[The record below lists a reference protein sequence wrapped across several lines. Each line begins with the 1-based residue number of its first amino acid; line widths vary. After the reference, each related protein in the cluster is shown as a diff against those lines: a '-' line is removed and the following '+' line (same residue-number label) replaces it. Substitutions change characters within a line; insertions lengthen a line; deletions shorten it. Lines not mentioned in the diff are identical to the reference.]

1 MSTSYFPS
9 TSEIALAFADEISVL
24 GGSVSESFDDG
35 SRLFVRA
42 QLSAERE
49 VAPGDVLKAGVALR
63 AVGPIVNVHPYI
75 YRQVCSNGA
84 IAAQVTGTREIRRVE
99 FASATEFVSAA
110 IDEIRLTARQCAQPD
125 VFEKA
130 ATGVGLARNVLAEA
144 MISALPILE
153 RIPVDH
159 RDHII
164 DMLGREFENANDAS
178 YYGVMNAITAVAR
191 DTSDP
196 ETKWQLE
203 EFGGSIPALARRSIR
218 RVTAREE
225 LLAVR

>member
-1 MSTSYFPS
+1 MSTSYFPN
-9 TSEIALAFADEISVL
+9 TSEIALAFADEISAL
-24 GGSVSESFDDG
+24 GGAVSESYDDE

-42 QLSAERE
+42 RLSAERE
-49 VAPGDVLKAGVALR
+49 VAPGDVLNPGVALR
-63 AVGPIVNVHPYI
+63 TVGPIVSVHPYI

-84 IAAQVTGTREIRRVE
+84 IVAQVTATRQIRRVE
-99 FASATEFVSAA
+99 FVSATEFVAAA
-110 IDEIRLTARQCAQPD
+110 IDEIRLTVRQCADPA

-130 ATGVGLARNVLAEA
+130 ASGMGLARNMLAEA

-164 DMLGREFENANDAS
+164 EMLGREFENANDRS

-191 DTSDP
+191 ETSDP
-196 ETKWQLE
+196 ETKWRLE
-203 EFGGSIPALARRSIR
+203 ELGGSIPALARRSMR
-218 RVTAREE
+218 RVSEREE
-225 LLAVR
+225 LLAVG